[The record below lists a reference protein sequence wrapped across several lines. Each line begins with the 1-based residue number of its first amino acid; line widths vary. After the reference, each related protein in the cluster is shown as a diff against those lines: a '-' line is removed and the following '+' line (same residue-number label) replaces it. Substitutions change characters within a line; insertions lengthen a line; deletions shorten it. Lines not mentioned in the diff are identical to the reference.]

1 MSWRDRIFHNPGL
14 KLVSIG
20 LASLVWYAVYGRHQ
34 VLVAP
39 AAPADGASEPA
50 VKDYVRL
57 PITVMQS
64 AGEAHA
70 FDVQPAQVSVRVSGD
85 QAILQELRGSDLE
98 VFVNLA
104 DLGDRRSAARRVKIL
119 TPAGVK
125 VLRVEPA
132 LVHIERLSL
141 DLLSTNRPPD
151 P

>member
-1 MSWRDRIFHNPGL
+1 MSWRDRVFHNPGL

-20 LASLVWYAVYGRHQ
+20 LASLVWFAVYGRHQ
-34 VLVAP
+34 VLVSP
-39 AAPADGASEPA
+39 AAATKGATVA
-50 VKDYVRL
+50 TVKDYVRL

-64 AGEAHA
+64 AGEGHA
-70 FDVQPAQVSVRVSGD
+70 YDVQPAQVSVRVSGD

-119 TPAGVK
+119 APAGVRI
-125 VLRVEPA
+125 LRVEPA

-141 DLLSTNRPPD
+141 DLLSTNQPPD